1 MRKTSKETAF
11 IKEQKIL
18 LGQALKAIRTDDERG
33 YISLR
38 KLEEAVKIPASNLK
52 YIEDGVNAP
61 SPEAYDAIIRHIAPT
76 EEERREMDMEDK
88 IGTILGYIGLGILA
102 IFIICALT
110 LK

>member
-1 MRKTSKETAF
+1 MENTKETEELIPVEKVLADMYDD
-11 IKEQKIL
+11 
-18 LGQALKAIRTDDERG
+18 LGIVSWSARDYYYKHYA
-33 YISLR
+33 
-38 KLEEAVKIPASNLK
+38 
-52 YIEDGVNAP
+52 
-61 SPEAYDAIIRHIAPT
+61 T